1 MALSCHHVIA
11 WKTIKCNEFFFSQ
24 QFFRSKF
31 GLSRHFFCASTS
43 FHLAYALRFL
53 PPQKKSVYFI
63 LCGTRTEYWSYYM
76 FIIQKYFSF
85 NGFYPHTKT
94 HTFVYNK
101 GNSVFSFFFLSV
113 FFSFL
118 LLLWARSFGLC
129 EVVLCHLLFFALT
142 QFFFSFC
149 HNVLLHFQVIAFC
162 YFRVDVS
169 TMWAHWCSFND
180 ILFGVVF
187 IVWVQAIFS
196 AWIFQLSLSMLW
208 SAHLKSDS

>member
-11 WKTIKCNEFFFSQ
+11 WKTIKCNEFFSRNNSFAQSLVFLVIFSVLPQ
-24 QFFRSKF
+24 
-31 GLSRHFFCASTS
+31 ASTWRTLCD
-43 FHLAYALRFL
+43 FYHRK
-53 PPQKKSVYFI
+53 KKSVYFI

-169 TMWAHWCSFND
+169 QCELIGVHSMIFYLA
-180 ILFGVVF
+180 LFLLCGCKPF
-187 IVWVQAIFS
+187 FTLGFFS
-196 AWIFQLSLSMLW
+196 CRFQCFEV
-208 SAHLKSDS
+208 HI